1 MEESNITVETIE
13 IPEIITDTKED
24 SSQSSSPSSGGD
36 LDRIE
41 DSSVSDNIS
50 NDSQE
55 ALEETF
61 LSENVDTSENVNTGS
76 QNFSCTCNIDL
87 SALEEGTKEIKTL
100 IVKDVKLQ
108 ENILASSKTANG
120 LLFSEICL
128 LGFLSGILFAKIV
141 WRKI

>member
-1 MEESNITVETIE
+1 MEESNIVVESIDIQE
-13 IPEIITDTKED
+13 ITTDTKED
-24 SSQSSSPSSGGD
+24 SSQSSSSSSGGD

-50 NDSQE
+50 KNSQE
-55 ALEETF
+55 TLEETS
-61 LSENVDTSENVNTGS
+61 LSENVEDSENADTGS

-108 ENILASSKTANG
+108 EDILASSKTANG
-120 LLFSEICL
+120 FLFSEICL